1 MPPALNHV
9 QLCLLSSA
17 EPAGVAART
26 IRAHS
31 ELRWLAHLGLL
42 CTDDGS
48 RHCLTDAGRLRLASD
63 EFESVDEHGQSGVE

>member
-1 MPPALNHV
+1 MPFALNHD
-9 QLCLLSSA
+9 QLALLSSA

-42 CTDDGS
+42 CTDDGA
-48 RHCLTDAGRLRLASD
+48 RHRLTDAGRLRLAGD
-63 EFESVDEHGQSGVE
+63 EFEPVAERGQNGAQ

>member
-1 MPPALNHV
+1 MPPDLNHV
-9 QLCLLSSA
+9 QLALLSSA

-42 CTDDGS
+42 CTDDGAKH
-48 RHCLTDAGRLRLASD
+48 RLTDAGRLRLASD
-63 EFESVDEHGQSGVE
+63 EFEPVDEHGQNGVQ